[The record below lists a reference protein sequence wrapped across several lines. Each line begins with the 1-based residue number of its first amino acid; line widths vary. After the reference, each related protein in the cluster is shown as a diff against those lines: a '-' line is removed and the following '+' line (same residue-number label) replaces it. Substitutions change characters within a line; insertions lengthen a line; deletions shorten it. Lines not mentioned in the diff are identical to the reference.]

1 MSSLLLSLKPR
12 YADLVFEGLK
22 KAELRRNLASQLEN
36 REVYIYVSSPVCAL
50 RGGFRVGQIWSG
62 SPEEIWSI
70 VSDLA
75 SVEKQ
80 EFDAYYAGKAIAYAL
95 EITAVWEYARPVDL
109 SELRNWFPNFVVP
122 QSWRYIRPEE
132 TPIFHSLKRREDKE
146 LTGSENT
153 VQSGVPANDRA

>member
-1 MSSLLLSLKPR
+1 MPSLLISLKPR

-50 RGGFRVGQIWSG
+50 RGGFRVGRIWCG
-62 SPEEIWSI
+62 SPEKIWSI

-95 EITAVWEYARPVDL
+95 EITSVWEYEEPVGL

-132 TPIFHSLKRREDKE
+132 TPVFHRVKRREDKAMDRSVD
-146 LTGSENT
+146 TAH
-153 VQSGVPANDRA
+153 SGVPANDHA

>member
-1 MSSLLLSLKPR
+1 MPSLLLSLKPR

-22 KAELRRNLASQLEN
+22 KAELRRNLASQLED

-62 SPEEIWSI
+62 SPEEVWSI

-80 EFDAYYAGKAIAYAL
+80 EFDAYYEGKAVAYAL
-95 EITAVWEYARPVDL
+95 EITAVWEYEKPVDL
-109 SELRNWFPNFVVP
+109 SKLRNWFPNFVVP
-122 QSWRYIRPEE
+122 QSWRYIKPEE
-132 TPIFHSLKRREDKE
+132 TPIFHSVKRREDKA
-146 LTGSENT
+146 LTRGENM
-153 VQSGVPANDRA
+153 VHSGIPANDRA